1 MVSELKVTTR
11 TGLVLIGRLFHSP
24 AAKTVLILVTGVE
37 GNIYNNPFY
46 SVIGHQLQ
54 QQKVDL
60 VVAHTRDAFNVTNA
74 VNQINGRQETYGAF
88 DEYFQDG
95 DDDVAAYVNFAMQ
108 HRYAHLILGGQS
120 LGANKVIHYLANH
133 PEAPIEHFI
142 FMSPVNLAVLRKKI
156 GRGQRSVIQ
165 EMVNAGR
172 NEERLPFRLF
182 RWLTSTAGNANRWLT
197 DNTLDNVH
205 FDHRGNFSQ
214 LKAITKSGAFL
225 IGENDHFTGGDPATY
240 LRTLNRQMATAQQN
254 QLILIRKASHIY
266 RNHEQ
271 EVSADISNLLKN
283 WHVLG

>member
-1 MVSELKVTTR
+1 MVRELKVTTR
-11 TGLVLIGRLFHSP
+11 TGLVLNGRLFHST

-46 SVIGHQLQ
+46 SVIGYQLQ

-74 VNQINGRQETYGAF
+74 VNQITGRQETYGAV

-133 PEAPIEHFI
+133 PEAPIEHFL

-156 GRGQRSVIQ
+156 GRGQRSIIQ

-172 NEERLPFRLF
+172 DEERLPFRLF

-205 FDHRGNFSQ
+205 FDPRSNFSQ

-240 LRTLNRQMATAQQN
+240 LRTLNRQMVTAQQN
-254 QLILIRKASHIY
+254 RLILIRKASHIY
-266 RNHEQ
+266 RNREQ
-271 EVSADISNLLKN
+271 EVSAEISNLLKK
-283 WHVLG
+283 WHIVG

>member
-1 MVSELKVTTR
+1 MVRELKVPTR
-11 TGLVLIGRLFHSP
+11 TGLVLSGRLFQS
-24 AAKTVLILVTGVE
+24 ATATTVLILVTGVE

-46 SVIGHQLQ
+46 SVIGRQLQ
-54 QQKVDL
+54 QQNVDL
-60 VVAHTRDAFNVTNA
+60 IVAHTRDAFNVTNA
-74 VNQINGRQETYGAF
+74 VNQITGRRETYGAF
-88 DEYFQDG
+88 NEFFQDG
-95 DDDVAAYVNFAMQ
+95 DDDVAAYLNFALQ
-108 HRYAHLILGGQS
+108 HHYAQILLGGQS

-133 PEAPIEHFI
+133 PAAPIEHFL

-165 EMVNAGR
+165 EMVKTGR
-172 NEERLPFRLF
+172 DEERLPFRLF

-205 FDHRGNFSQ
+205 FDPRSDFSQ

-225 IGENDHFTGGDPATY
+225 IGENDHFTGGNPATY
-240 LRTLNRQMATAQQN
+240 LRTLNHQMVTAQQN

-266 RNHEQ
+266 RNREQ
-271 EVSADISNLLKN
+271 EVSAEISNLLKN

>member
-1 MVSELKVTTR
+1 MVRELKVTTR
-11 TGLVLIGRLFHSP
+11 TGLVLNGRLFHST
-24 AAKTVLILVTGVE
+24 AAKTVLILITGVE

-74 VNQINGRQETYGAF
+74 VNQVTGRQETYGAF

-108 HRYAHLILGGQS
+108 QHYAHLILGGQS

-133 PEAPIEHFI
+133 PEAPIEHFL

-156 GRGQRSVIQ
+156 DRGQRSVIQ

-172 NEERLPFRLF
+172 DEERLPFRLF

-205 FDHRGNFSQ
+205 FDPRGNFSQ

-240 LRTLNRQMATAQQN
+240 LRTLNHQMVTAEQN
-254 QLILIRKASHIY
+254 RLIFIQNASHIY
-266 RNHEQ
+266 RNREQ
-271 EVSADISNLLKN
+271 EVSAAISNLLKN
-283 WHVLG
+283 WHILG